1 MLPLTML
8 AAQKISD
15 LLTGENALQ
24 GKIKALAALS
34 NLTLPDIISSRVV
47 LSSVSV
53 EVADKDY
60 QLTYPR
66 ISLYSTSIKNTQIEK
81 FRSLSGTVSVTAEI
95 WASANLLDEADY
107 WIHFYVEGMTEI
119 LRQNIGD
126 LGDGMFFSGAYEVHF
141 QQPKVGGFGW
151 VESAKVTCDLNVSRN

>member
-15 LLTGENALQ
+15 LLTDENALED
-24 GKIKALAALS
+24 KILALAAS
-34 NLTLPDIISSRVV
+34 ANLTLPSITSSRVV
-47 LSSVSV
+47 LSSTGA
-53 EVADKDY
+53 EMADRDL

-66 ISLYSTSIKNTQIEK
+66 ISLYSTTIKNMQIEK
-81 FRSLSGTVSVTAEI
+81 FRSLSGTISVTAEI
-95 WASANLLDEADY
+95 WASASLLQETDY

-119 LRQNIGD
+119 LRQHIGD
-126 LGDGMFFSGAYEVHF
+126 LGDGIFFPGAYEVQF

-151 VESAKVTCDLNVSRN
+151 VESAKVSCDLNVSRN